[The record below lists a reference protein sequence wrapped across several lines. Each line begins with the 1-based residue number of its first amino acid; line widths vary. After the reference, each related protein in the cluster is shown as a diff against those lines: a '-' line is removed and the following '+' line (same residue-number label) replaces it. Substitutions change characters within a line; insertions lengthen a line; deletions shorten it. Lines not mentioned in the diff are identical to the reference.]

1 MSEQTA
7 NITAL
12 IDSDLAVTAITLAQE
27 RNRPPD
33 WQLEQREARPQ
44 HGLVF
49 VLEGGALYQIGGE
62 NLTVRQNEILYLPR
76 GSRYLTRA
84 NARDPYHFLVV
95 SFQLA
100 ADDVLAQLPMP
111 NQMRPANPGAYQ
123 HLFRELVQRWQ
134 HKEILYKLKCQAL
147 LADILHQLIQE
158 IVAKR
163 VDPALLD
170 RLQPAVSLMDQQYT
184 QALSIDDL
192 AHQCHLS
199 TAHFRRLFRKA
210 YGLSP
215 QQYIQNLRIGKAK
228 DLIRSELYSMSEV
241 AARSGFGNIYY
252 FSRVFRQA
260 TGMPPS
266 TYGRQV

>member
-1 MSEQTA
+1 MSEQIA

-134 HKEILYKLKCQAL
+134 HKEILYKLKCQAV
-147 LADILHQLIQE
+147 LANILHQLIQA
-158 IVAKR
+158 IFAKR
-163 VDPALLD
+163 LDLALLD
-170 RLQPAVSLMDQQYT
+170 RLQPAVSLMGKQY
-184 QALSIDDL
+184 
-192 AHQCHLS
+192 
-199 TAHFRRLFRKA
+199 
-210 YGLSP
+210 
-215 QQYIQNLRIGKAK
+215 
-228 DLIRSELYSMSEV
+228 
-241 AARSGFGNIYY
+241 
-252 FSRVFRQA
+252 
-260 TGMPPS
+260 
-266 TYGRQV
+266 